1 MMLIPRTSLKTTRT
15 IGKGGKLLLN
25 LINLFKGKAAMF
37 INYLLDL
44 RKCLTP
50 SNIEP
55 RGGATKTGFRP
66 VSAGFDGVLRS
77 GMTLIAAERT
87 GPRWD
92 RLQMHPPMS
101 MRSSGAGRR

>member
-1 MMLIPRTSLKTTRT
+1 MIITP
-15 IGKGGKLLLN
+15 
-25 LINLFKGKAAMF
+25 F
-37 INYLLDL
+37 LDD
-44 RKCLTP
+44 RKRLTP

-87 GPRWD
+87 GRGYYRPECD
-92 RLQMHPPMS
+92 RAQLD
-101 MRSSGAGRR
+101 AIIGRREALTGGSARHAVCARGSDDLAREAEVANAP

>member
-1 MMLIPRTSLKTTRT
+1 
-15 IGKGGKLLLN
+15 
-25 LINLFKGKAAMF
+25 MF

-44 RKCLTP
+44 RKCRTP

-77 GMTLIAAERT
+77 GTTLIVAERS

-92 RLQMHPPMS
+92 RLQMHPTHVEAIIRCRDALTGGRLRHAVRAR
-101 MRSSGAGRR
+101 RSDDLAREAEAANAP

>member
-1 MMLIPRTSLKTTRT
+1 
-15 IGKGGKLLLN
+15 
-25 LINLFKGKAAMF
+25 MF

-44 RKCLTP
+44 RKRRTP

-66 VSAGFDGVLRS
+66 VSAGFDGMLSS

-92 RLQMHPPMS
+92 RLQMHPTHVDAIIRRREALTDGS
-101 MRSSGAGRR
+101 ARDAVRARRSDDLAREAEAANAP